1 MHTAHDFK
9 VGDRVKYMGHLGT
22 VINSKD
28 SPDGRLP
35 RGEEFVQVRFDN
47 STSQGSGGYFPDTL
61 EKLPEAVL
69 NEVAWI
75 KVGSGTIKLVLN
87 GSQHTVTP
95 EHPSYAKVKAGLDT
109 LDAETLLRLVDVEKA
124 IEDNLNSA
132 ATGDNQA
139 RVEGGIVYFNDEPI
153 HNTLA
158 ERILSMMREGFP
170 VAPMLRF
177 LENLM
182 GNPSRTAVEELYDF
196 LSAKGLPITED
207 GHFLAYKGINSNFT
221 DKYTGTIDNS
231 VGQVVEVP
239 RNSVD
244 DNRDN
249 QCSNGLHVGHFDY
262 ASSYA
267 VGGVMILV
275 KVNPRDAVS
284 VPKDHEFAKLRAC
297 RYEVIKVFGQT
308 AELPKSLYDDQGEDI
323 EIEIVT
329 DDLGQLCQWY
339 EDNFTRDEAV
349 HEAYDRGIYRT
360 KELARYDGKVT
371 VCYKLA
377 EYDLKES

>member
-1 MHTAHDFK
+1 MNTVDDFK
-9 VGDRVKYMGHLGT
+9 VGDKVKYMGFLGT
-22 VINSKD
+22 VIRLED
-28 SPDGRLP
+28 SPDKHCSHS
-35 RGEEFVQVRFDN
+35 EEFVQVRFDD
-47 STSQGSGGYFPDTL
+47 SDRQGTGGYYPDSL
-61 EKLPEAVL
+61 EKLQEAVL

-75 KVGSGTIKLVLN
+75 QVGSGTIKLVLN
-87 GSQHTVTP
+87 GSQHTATP
-95 EHPSYAKVKAGLDT
+95 EHPSYAKIKAGLGT

-124 IEDNLNSA
+124 IEDSLNSV

-158 ERILSMMREGFP
+158 ERILSMMRDGFP

-182 GNPSRTAVEELYDF
+182 ENPSRTAVEELYDF

-207 GHFLAYKGINSNFT
+207 GHFLAYKGVNSNFT

-231 VGQVVEVP
+231 VGQIVEVE

-267 VGGVMILV
+267 VGGVMVLV

-284 VPKDHEFAKLRAC
+284 VPRDHEFAKLRAC

-308 AELPKSLYDDQGEDI
+308 EELPKSLYDDQGEDI

-329 DDLGQLCQWY
+329 DDLGELCQWY

-349 HEAYDRGIYRT
+349 QEAFDRGIYRT
-360 KELARYDGKVT
+360 KELARWDGKVM
-371 VCYKLA
+371 VCHRLA
-377 EYDLKES
+377 EFDLEES

>member
-1 MHTAHDFK
+1 MNTVDDFK
-9 VGDRVKYMGHLGT
+9 VGDRVKYNECLGT
-22 VINSKD
+22 VIRLED
-28 SPDGRLP
+28 SPDKDYDNT
-35 RGEEFVQVRFDN
+35 EKFVQVKFDN
-47 STSQGSGGYFPDTL
+47 DCKVSGGYYPESL
-61 EKLPEAVL
+61 EKLQETVQ
-69 NEVAWI
+69 NKVAWI
-75 KVGSGTIKLVLN
+75 RVGSGTIKLVLN
-87 GSQHTVTP
+87 GSQHTATP
-95 EHPSYAKVKAGLDT
+95 EHPSYAKIKAGLGT

-124 IEDNLNSA
+124 IEDSLNSA

-139 RVEGGIVYFNDEPI
+139 RVEGGIVYFNDEAI

-158 ERILSMMREGFP
+158 ERILSMMRDGFP

-182 GNPSRTAVEELYDF
+182 ENPSRTAVEELYDF

-207 GHFLAYKGINSNFT
+207 GHFLAYKGINSDFT

-244 DNRDN
+244 DNRAN

-262 ASSYA
+262 ASNYA
-267 VGGVMILV
+267 RGGVMTLV
-275 KVNPRDAVS
+275 QVNPRDAVS

-297 RYEVIKVFGQT
+297 RYEVIRVFGQSE
-308 AELPKSLYDDQGEDI
+308 ELPKSLYDDQGDDI

-329 DDLGQLCQWY
+329 DDLGELCQYY
-339 EDNFTRDEAV
+339 EDNYTRDEAV
-349 HEAYDRGIYRT
+349 ELAYAREIYRT
-360 KELARYDGKVT
+360 KELARYDGKVM
-371 VCYKLA
+371 VCHRLA
-377 EYDLKES
+377 EFDLAE